1 MTVLGKEAPMTLKS
15 TLTEIPAV
23 STIDLKNQPLQ
34 AAPQQSMLPLRD
46 VFARLQP
53 NIDGLRASALLHR
66 RTVLAGLA
74 SAGTALLVPQLAGCA
89 GARVASRSAAL
100 PGSIADAARALRAR
114 SYSCEELTRAYLR
127 AIDEL
132 QPKLNAFITVTA
144 EQALEQARHL
154 DAELRAGKDRGPLH
168 GIPIVHKDLY
178 DTRGVRT
185 TVGSEFFKDRI
196 PSVDATVVTRMAQA
210 GAISLGKTNMNEFAA
225 GVSGTNAFFGDAHNP
240 WDLTRSPGG
249 SSSGTGAAIA
259 AGLCLGGTGSDTGGS
274 IRVPASWN
282 NITGI
287 RPTFGRVS
295 LSGVYP
301 RAYSLDVAGPLGRSV
316 ADVAALLQ
324 AMVGYDPTYKNS
336 LRSPEENFSRDLG
349 GGIRGLRIGIIENYT
364 YRDVDAD
371 VASAVEEATRVL
383 TKLGATVVPVR
394 IPMLA
399 GQLEYSSLFNILL
412 YEFNQI
418 LGPEYRATENKKL
431 FGPIVQGN
439 IARGENISREFY
451 IKALAERAPQK
462 AQFREVFKQID
473 ALVTPTLPTVAPALS
488 AGGDTYDR
496 GRQFLLPFSWVGVP
510 SISVPCGFDRT
521 GLPIGMQIIGDE
533 MRESMLLRIA
543 AAYEGATGFH
553 LKRPPEH
560 TTVEI

>member
-1 MTVLGKEAPMTLKS
+1 MNIHE
-15 TLTEIPAV
+15 TLTNTTCE
-23 STIDLKNQPLQ
+23 T
-34 AAPQQSMLPLRD
+34 LPS
-46 VFARLQP
+46 P
-53 NIDGLRASALLHR
+53 SR
-66 RTVLAGLA
+66 RIVLAGLA
-74 SAGTALLVPQLAGCA
+74 SAGAALLTSPLAGCA
-89 GARVASRSAAL
+89 GPSVAARSGDL
-100 PGSIADAARALRAR
+100 PDSIAEAARGLRAR
-114 SYSCEELTRAYLR
+114 KFSCEDLTHAYLR
-127 AIDEL
+127 GINEL

-144 EQALEQARHL
+144 EQALNQARRL
-154 DAELRAGKDRGPLH
+154 DAELHAGKDRGLLH

-185 TVGSEFFKDRI
+185 TVGSEFFKDRV
-196 PSVDATVVTRMAQA
+196 PSADATVVARMAQA
-210 GAISLGKTNMNEFAA
+210 GVVSLGKTNMNEFAA

-274 IRVPASWN
+274 IRVPASWG

-324 AMVGYDPTYKNS
+324 AMVGYDPSYKDS
-336 LRSPEENFSRDLG
+336 VKSPDEDFSKDLG
-349 GGIRGLRIGIIENYT
+349 TGVRGLRIGIIENYT
-364 YRDVDAD
+364 YRDVDSD
-371 VASAVEEATRVL
+371 VALAVEEASRML
-383 TKLGATVVPVR
+383 ARLGATVVPVR

-399 GQLEYSSLFNILL
+399 GPLEYSSLFDILL

-418 LGPEYRATENKKL
+418 LGPEYRATANKKL

-439 IARGENISREFY
+439 IARGEKVSREFY
-451 IKALAERAPQK
+451 YKALAERAQQK
-462 AQFREVFKQID
+462 AQFREVFKQVD
-473 ALVTPTLPTVAPALS
+473 ALLTPTLPTVAPVLS
-488 AGGDTYDR
+488 ASGDTYDR
-496 GRQFLLPFSWVGVP
+496 GRQFMLPFSWVGVP
-510 SISVPCGFDRT
+510 SISVPCGFDGK

-533 MRESMLLRIA
+533 MRESLLLRIA
-543 AAYEGATGFH
+543 AAYEGATAFQRR
-553 LKRPPEH
+553 RPPVH
-560 TTVEI
+560 MAMSL

>member
-1 MTVLGKEAPMTLKS
+1 MTIHETP
-15 TLTEIPAV
+15 
-23 STIDLKNQPLQ
+23 
-34 AAPQQSMLPLRD
+34 
-46 VFARLQP
+46 
-53 NIDGLRASALLHR
+53 ASAACGALPSPDR

-74 SAGTALLVPQLAGCA
+74 GAGAALLASPLAGCA
-89 GARVASRSAAL
+89 GAGVASRGREL
-100 PGSIADAARALRAR
+100 PASIAEAARGLRAR
-114 SYSCEELTRAYLR
+114 QFSCEELTRAYLHG
-127 AIDEL
+127 IDEL

-144 EQALEQARHL
+144 GLALDQARRL
-154 DAELRAGKDRGPLH
+154 DAELRAGKDRGLLH

-196 PSVDATVVTRMAQA
+196 PTADATVVARMARA
-210 GAISLGKTNMNEFAA
+210 GVVSLGKTNMNEFAA

-240 WDLTRSPGG
+240 WDLARSPGG

-274 IRVPASWN
+274 IRVPASWV

-324 AMVGYDPTYKNS
+324 AMVGYDPSYKNS
-336 LRSPEENFSRDLG
+336 VKSPDEDFSKDLG
-349 GGIRGLRIGIIENYT
+349 AGVRGLRIGIIENYT

-371 VASAVEEATRVL
+371 VARALEEASRTL
-383 TKLGATVVPVR
+383 AGLGARMVPVR
-394 IPMLA
+394 VPMLA
-399 GQLEYSSLFNILL
+399 GTLEYSSLFNILL

-439 IARGENISREFY
+439 ISRGEKVSREFY
-451 IKALAERAPQK
+451 EKALAERAQQR
-462 AQFREVFKQID
+462 AQFREVFKQVD
-473 ALVTPTLPTVAPALS
+473 ALLTPTLPTVAPVLS
-488 AGGDTYDR
+488 ASGDIYDR
-496 GRQFLLPFSWVGVP
+496 GRQFTLPFSWVGVP
-510 SISVPCGFDRT
+510 SISVPCGFDGK
-521 GLPIGMQIIGDE
+521 GLPIGMQIVGDE
-533 MRESMLLRIA
+533 MRESLLLRIA
-543 AAYEGATGFH
+543 AAYEGATAFQRR
-553 LKRPPEH
+553 RPPVH
-560 TTVEI
+560 MTSAL